1 MKKLLISI
9 GAILL
14 LLVLFVFGAF
24 YVLFMVA
31 QGDVIIYP
39 DNYFAGDCRV
49 GLYDSKKGNKII
61 KTIVFSIGTDVL
73 DYRLNDDYLVAFQIP
88 SLSEYESELSMY
100 LAHRELAEL
109 DSLVNM
115 IEKMI
120 RIRECYWIVQK
131 RDTTVLGP
139 FSEDEFDEKCKILGI
154 NDLKFQKPQ
163 NYMRRIYTP
172 LWEWDFSRDSVYRKR
187 AEIDSLK
194 AIGKWSYKHQYPYLY
209 SHKPKEMEEDDED

>member
-9 GAILL
+9 GAILHL
-14 LLVLFVFGAF
+14 LALFVFGAF
-24 YVLFMVA
+24 YELRHGRIKGFYIGNNSALWLGKDSVDSFILHGRVLSFDENADYVA
-31 QGDVIIYP
+31 
-39 DNYFAGDCRV
+39 AW
-49 GLYDSKKGNKII
+49 
-61 KTIVFSIGTDVL
+61 
-73 DYRLNDDYLVAFQIP
+73 QIP
-88 SLSEYESELSMY
+88 ECIEYESELSMY